1 MGSLLPVHC
10 GASLP
15 KRQDK
20 TRPDKTRLDPQSCI
34 CVRLRALKRPRA
46 GPGMLGIRVS
56 VMSWGMGGGCL
67 SVLSE
72 AVYHHM
78 SCQSCNHP
86 LPAHARLLL
95 PRPTTAPRSTE
106 QSQWVHALPCPLR
119 RVHLIGVEPRPA
131 AFPCLNHGA
140 NSGQSDQPRAIRV
153 RRRLHPQARGTEW
166 QVPWSNPSQSAT
178 DQIQMSP
185 FGQHTT

>member
-1 MGSLLPVHC
+1 MGGLLPVRC
-10 GASLP
+10 DASLP

-20 TRPDKTRLDPQSCI
+20 TGQDQSRRDPQSCV
-34 CVRLRALKRPRA
+34 CVRLRALQRPRA

-78 SCQSCNHP
+78 SCQSCNHCQ
-86 LPAHARLLL
+86 LTPASLL
-95 PRPTTAPRSTE
+95 PRPTTAPRSTG
-106 QSQWVHALPCPLR
+106 QSQWLHALPCPLR

-140 NSGQSDQPRAIRV
+140 NSGQPDQPRTIRV

-166 QVPWSNPSQSAT
+166 QVPMVQPV
-178 DQIQMSP
+178 P
-185 FGQHTT
+185 ECY